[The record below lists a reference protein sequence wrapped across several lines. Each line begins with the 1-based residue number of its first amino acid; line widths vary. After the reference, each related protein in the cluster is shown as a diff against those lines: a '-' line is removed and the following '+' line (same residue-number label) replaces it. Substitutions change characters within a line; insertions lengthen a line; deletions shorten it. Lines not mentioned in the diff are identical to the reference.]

1 MMMSIDYNIQEVNYL
16 LFNFIDIKLL
26 FQNRLISSNI
36 REVILYFID
45 IKLLFQNRCQ
55 LIITFKRWIICCSIS
70 LILNWCFKIDWL
82 AITFERWFF
91 WFYRYWIIV
100 SKQMSINLSTTF
112 KRWIIYCLISLVL
125 NYFSKTDVIDYN
137 IKEVNYLIS

>member
-100 SKQMSINLSTTF
+100 SKQMSKVQHSRGELSAVWF
-112 KRWIIYCLISLVL
+112 HWYWIISPKQV
-125 NYFSKTDVIDYN
+125 SIDYN
-137 IKEVNYLIS
+137 IKVVN

>member
-70 LILNWCFKIDWL
+70 LILNCCFKIDWL

-100 SKQMSINLSTTF
+100 SKQMSI
-112 KRWIIYCLISLVL
+112 K
-125 NYFSKTDVIDYN
+125 YN
-137 IKEVNYLIS
+137 IQEVNYLLFDFIGIELFLQNRCHWLQH